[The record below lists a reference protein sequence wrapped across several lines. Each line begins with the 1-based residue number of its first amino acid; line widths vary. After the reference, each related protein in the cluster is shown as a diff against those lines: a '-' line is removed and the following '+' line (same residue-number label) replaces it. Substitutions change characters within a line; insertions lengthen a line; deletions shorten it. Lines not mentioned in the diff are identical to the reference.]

1 MVQPQQPMPV
11 QKKGMPIWAW
21 LAIGC
26 VGLLMICGV
35 GFAAFGW
42 WAAHKVKS
50 VAEEYA
56 AHPEQAIVK
65 ALAAADPDTEVV
77 SSDAAT
83 GKVTLKNKKTGE
95 VITVDM
101 ADIKAGKINFQTKD
115 GTVKTDLGAMQQG
128 GQVKVEATDAN
139 GKTGTATFGGAAK
152 VPDWVPSYPGAT
164 TQGVYSAE
172 DGTQAGGTF
181 GLETPDSFDKVF
193 DHYKSQL
200 QSGGYKVTETKF
212 NGPQGTGGMLV
223 GESSDGK
230 RSITYTLSSEDGKTK
245 VAGVYSEKKG

>member
-1 MVQPQQPMPV
+1 QPQQPMPV
-11 QKKGMPIWAW
+11 QKKGMPVWAW

-26 VGLLMICGV
+26 VGLVVV
-35 GFAAFGW
+35 GFVIVGGVLW
-42 WAAHKVKS
+42 WGAHKVKS

-65 ALAAADPDTEVV
+65 GLAAMDADTEVV

-128 GQVKVEATDAN
+128 GQIKVEATDAN
-139 GKTGTATFGGAAK
+139 GKSGTATFGGGAK
-152 VPDWVPSYPGAT
+152 VPDWVPGYPGA
-164 TQGVYSAE
+164 A
-172 DGTQAGGTF
+172 
-181 GLETPDSFDKVF
+181 
-193 DHYKSQL
+193 
-200 QSGGYKVTETKF
+200 
-212 NGPQGTGGMLV
+212 
-223 GESSDGK
+223 
-230 RSITYTLSSEDGKTK
+230 
-245 VAGVYSEKKG
+245 

>member
-26 VGLLMICGV
+26 VGLLMVCGV
-35 GFAAFGW
+35 AFMAFGW

-65 ALAAADPDTEVV
+65 GLAALDEDTEVV

-101 ADIKAGKINFQTKD
+101 ADIKSGKINFQTKD
-115 GTVKTDLGAMQQG
+115 GVVKTDLGATQQN
-128 GQVKVEATDAN
+128 GQIKVEATDSS
-139 GKTGTATFGGAAK
+139 GKTGTMVMGGAAK
-152 VPDWVPSYPGAT
+152 VPDWVPSYPGAAS
-164 TQGVYSAE
+164 QGVYSAE
-172 DGTQAGGTF
+172 DATQAGGTF
-181 GLETPDSFDKVF
+181 GLETTDSVDQVF
-193 DHYKSQL
+193 SNLKSQL
-200 QSGGYKVTETKF
+200 ERGGYKVTETKF
-212 NGPQGTGGMLV
+212 NGPQGTGGMLI
-223 GESSDGK
+223 GESGDGK
-230 RSITYTLSSEDGKTK
+230 RSITFTLGTEEGKTK